1 MKKIIVPT
9 DFSEYAEYALE
20 VAASIAKKEKAQILL
35 FHMIGVSRAFFTENK
50 YQEYAEA
57 VYYMKLARKKFD
69 ELLARSYMKGIETEC
84 VVQNYKAFSEL
95 NDVAKEKEAD
105 LIVMGSHGAGK
116 ILSMFVGSNTEKVV
130 RHSDL
135 PVLVVKDRI
144 KNFEMNGVVFAC
156 DFEQE
161 SIHAY
166 RRAMKFFAPFK
177 SKVHLLHVNLP
188 GESFRDTSQIE
199 EKVRGFLLNAEGSE
213 KRMGAVNY
221 WNDYT
226 TEQGIYTFSGR
237 VNADLIAVLTHGR
250 KGLAHF
256 FMGSLAEDMANR
268 SGWPVITFKMD

>member
-9 DFSEYAEYALE
+9 DFSEYAECALE
-20 VAASIAKKEKAQILL
+20 VAASIAKAKKAKIIL
-35 FHMIGVSRAFFTENK
+35 FHMVGVFNAVFTKDES
-50 YQEYAEA
+50 QEYAEA
-57 VYYMKLARKKFD
+57 VYYMKLARKKFT
-69 ELLARSYMKGIETEC
+69 EFLAKDYMKGIETEC
-84 VVQNYKAFSEL
+84 VVQNYKALSEI
-95 NDVAKEKEAD
+95 NSFAKEKNAD
-105 LIVMGSHGAGK
+105 LIVMGSHGAGG
-116 ILSMFVGSNTEKVV
+116 ISGMFVGSNTEKVV

-135 PVLVVKDRI
+135 PVLVIKDRI
-144 KNFEMNGVVFAC
+144 KGFEMNSVVFAC

-226 TEQGIYTFSGR
+226 AEQGIYTFSGR
-237 VNADLIAVLTHGR
+237 VNADVIAVLTHGR

-256 FMGSLAEDMANR
+256 FMGSLSEDMANR
-268 SGWPVITFKMD
+268 AKWPVITFKMY